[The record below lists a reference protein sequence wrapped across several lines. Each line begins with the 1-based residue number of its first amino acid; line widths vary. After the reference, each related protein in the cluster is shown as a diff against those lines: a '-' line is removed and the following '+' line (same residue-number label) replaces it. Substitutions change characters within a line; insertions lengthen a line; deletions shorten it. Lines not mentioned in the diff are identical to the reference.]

1 MPEQVQ
7 NILNKILEWWKKFNT
22 KQKALL
28 ISLTSVV
35 LLALVILAVV
45 MTRPTYVSL
54 YDAADNKEAA
64 AIKKLLDSDGTL
76 DYKVSGTTHFEINA
90 KQESEA
96 NMLLGTNDYATNGYN
111 LSKADLSKV
120 VNGSFSTTEA
130 DKQKLYKDYLET
142 KLAEDLAAQD
152 LIESATV
159 SLDIADDDGT
169 LISRMQ
175 ESSASVSLRLTGSIS
190 DTQAYSIAR
199 FVATQL
205 GNNSTDKVTIID
217 QKTSKIIYS
226 GADQDSDLTLLSSQ
240 LDEQERR
247 AASIKSDIKDALA
260 ESGLFS
266 NVEVGLNLDMS
277 FQDVEDVVHT
287 FWHNEGMDNGEITS
301 QEIYSASGTGDVG
314 GVPGTYSNS
323 DNTSYYTGGTDGE
336 WSVSNQKTLYSPNEE
351 IKTTTSKGGTI
362 NRENCSAAVVAVR
375 NVVYEEDVLKASG
388 ALEDMSWDE
397 YKAANGDN
405 RLVENEE
412 EMASYVSMV
421 AKVVGCDESAVE
433 FLCIEKPIFVDSE
446 GNGRTLTDI
455 LQIALAVLIFALLGF
470 VVFRSTRK
478 QKETEPEP
486 ELSVE
491 ALLESTAE
499 AEDEL
504 EDIGYSEKS
513 ETRILIEKFV
523 DEKPDAAALLL
534 RNWLN
539 EDWE

>member
-205 GNNSTDKVTIID
+205 GNDSTDKVTIID

-287 FWHNEGMDNGEITS
+287 YWHNEGMDNGEITS

-388 ALEDMSWDE
+388 ALEDMSWEE

-412 EMASYVSMV
+412 EMGSYVSMV
-421 AKVVGCDESAVE
+421 AKIVGCDESAVE

>member
-64 AIKKLLDSDGTL
+64 AIKELLDSDGTL

-205 GNNSTDKVTIID
+205 GNDSTDKVTIID

-287 FWHNEGMDNGEITS
+287 YWHNEGMDNGEITS

-375 NVVYEEDVLKASG
+375 TVVYEEDVLKASG

>member
-64 AIKKLLDSDGTL
+64 AIKELLDSDGTL

-240 LDEQERR
+240 LNEQERR

-287 FWHNEGMDNGEITS
+287 YWHNEGMDNGEITS

>member
-64 AIKKLLDSDGTL
+64 AIKELLDSDGTL

-120 VNGSFSTTEA
+120 VSGSFSTTEA

-388 ALEDMSWDE
+388 ALEDMSWEE

-499 AEDEL
+499 AEDAL

>member
-130 DKQKLYKDYLET
+130 DKQKLYKDHLET

-205 GNNSTDKVTIID
+205 GNDSTDKVTIID

-247 AASIKSDIKDALA
+247 AASIKSDIKDVLA

-287 FWHNEGMDNGEITS
+287 YWHNEGMDNGEITS

-388 ALEDMSWDE
+388 ALEDMSWEE

>member
-64 AIKKLLDSDGTL
+64 AIKELLDSDGTL

-159 SLDIADDDGT
+159 SLDLPTDDGT